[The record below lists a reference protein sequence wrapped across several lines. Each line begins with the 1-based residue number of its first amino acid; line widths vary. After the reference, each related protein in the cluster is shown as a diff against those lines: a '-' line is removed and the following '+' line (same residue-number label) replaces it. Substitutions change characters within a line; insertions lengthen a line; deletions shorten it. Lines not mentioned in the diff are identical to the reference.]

1 MSCSTPCHQTPTR
14 TCIWERNMMHSCA
27 KHQYDIDQLLLCC
40 SHPITFPPG
49 TVAPTFS
56 SFSTTSS
63 SSPRSLRHSSLPR
76 ERTVPS
82 SACLIDTT
90 VAASAPQRRSRL
102 TQAGRNCAGNRDAS
116 PPSPLRPTPHD
127 PRLALSAQGSAI
139 PPSRPP
145 SQVSAVSTSATAASG
160 SGRRKSVLASHNST
174 SMSPPPPFPA
184 VRARNKKRE

>member
-116 PPSPLRPTPHD
+116 PPSPLRPTPHPPVGALGARLGD
-127 PRLALSAQGSAI
+127 PAFSSSLPGF
-139 PPSRPP
+139 
-145 SQVSAVSTSATAASG
+145 SG
-160 SGRRKSVLASHNST
+160 VDFRHRSLWLGKEEE
-174 SMSPPPPFPA
+174 
-184 VRARNKKRE
+184 RARVSQYM